1 MVDTANRRKPGFLPL
16 ENAASG
22 RLVRNDKGDAV
33 WQWDGKREEENGSFH
48 HLGLAIE
55 GHDPPTTPVSP
66 KKPKAKAAGYDPY
79 QKIGGASPNPEK
91 PKPSKRVD
99 LRALS
104 RHIALQR
111 LVKENKTGVDEDDHD
126 EES

>member
-16 ENAASG
+16 ERAASG
-22 RLVRNDKGDAV
+22 HLVRNDKGDAV

-48 HLGLAIE
+48 HLGLTIE
-55 GHDPPTTPVSP
+55 DHDPPTTPPSP
-66 KKPKAKAAGYDPY
+66 KKPRAKAAGYDPY
-79 QKIGGASPNPEK
+79 QKIGGASPNPAK

-111 LVKENKTGVDEDDHD
+111 LVKENKVGGEADED
-126 EES
+126 ES

>member
-16 ENAASG
+16 ESAASG

-55 GHDPPTTPVSP
+55 GHEPPTTPVTP
-66 KKPKAKAAGYDPY
+66 KKPRPKAAGYDPY
-79 QKIGGASPNPEK
+79 QKIGGSSPNPEK

-111 LVKENKTGVDEDDHD
+111 RVKENQTGDEEDD